1 MNFILFSEFAE
12 IADVGAHLQDIE
24 GHHVILHIHDKDHGR
39 LYEGI
44 LPKTDHWWEY
54 IGKGYVWIFDSCS
67 FGNLQEWLRSIGEAV
82 VGGSEAGD
90 ELENERGIHQEW
102 FEDLGFDQPFSKEFT
117 DADEL
122 EAFVEKHSD
131 QRWILKQQG
140 NAPKSLSHM
149 GHFKGSED
157 LLFHIKEL
165 KKHWNRAEF
174 GDFQFQ
180 VMEVVEGTEIAASAF
195 FNGENFLTNS
205 AGKVVGFL
213 NAEHKKEANDDLG
226 ETTGELGTVFFG
238 VDEDH
243 PLFASIILR
252 DGIVEKLRDIGFRGV
267 FDINT
272 ILTGDGR
279 LVALEPTCRPGIPS
293 SSYEFLHG
301 METPTGELLSAMAK
315 GINRSIEVFRGV
327 GIVMCLVAKP
337 FPLEMDVED
346 DATSLGERLWPL
358 KDGEPIEDFTDDQ
371 KRQVH
376 LWNFELREDEE
387 TGEKTYRV
395 PTKSGYLG
403 TVTGRG
409 KYISTTRD
417 NLIHFIKENLYFPGL
432 KYRTD
437 IGARVEAVEME
448 LENAGTD

>member
-1 MNFILFSEFAE
+1 MDFILFSEFAE

-24 GHHVILHIHDKDHGR
+24 GHQVTLHIHDKDYRR
-39 LYEGI
+39 LYEGM
-44 LPKTDHWWEY
+44 LPKTDNWWEF
-54 IGKGYVWIFDSCS
+54 IGRGYVWVFDSCS
-67 FGNLQEWLRSIGEAV
+67 FGNLQNWLRSQGEHV
-82 VGGSEAGD
+82 VGGSEGGD
-90 ELENERGIHQEW
+90 ELENDRDLAQRW
-102 FEDLGFDQPFSKEFT
+102 FKSLEYDQPFSKDFH

-122 EAFVEKHSD
+122 YGFVEQHSD
-131 QRWILKQQG
+131 QKWILKQQG
-140 NAPKSLSHM
+140 DKPKSLSHM
-149 GHFKGSED
+149 GHFDNSED
-157 LLFHIKEL
+157 LLFHIREL
-165 KKHWNRAEF
+165 KKHWNEAEF
-174 GDFQFQ
+174 GEFHFQI
-180 VMEVVEGTEIAASAF
+180 MEVVTGLEIAASAF
-195 FNGENFLTNS
+195 FNGHDFLKNS
-205 AGKVVGFL
+205 AGKVVGYL

-238 VDEDH
+238 VDEDN

-252 DGIVEKLRDIGFRGV
+252 DGIVEKLREIGFRGV
-267 FDINT
+267 FDVNT
-272 ILTGDGR
+272 ILTEDR
-279 LVALEPTCRPGIPS
+279 RIVALEPTCRPGVPA

-315 GINRSIEVFRGV
+315 GINRAVEVYRGV

-358 KDGEPIEDFTDDQ
+358 EDGEPIEDFTDEQ
-371 KRQVH
+371 RLAVH
-376 LWNFELREDEE
+376 LWNFELRDDEE

-395 PTKSGYLG
+395 PTKSGYLA

-409 KYISTTRD
+409 EYISTTRD
-417 NLIHFIKENLYFPGL
+417 NLIHFIKTNLYFPGL

-448 LENAGTD
+448 LEAAQ